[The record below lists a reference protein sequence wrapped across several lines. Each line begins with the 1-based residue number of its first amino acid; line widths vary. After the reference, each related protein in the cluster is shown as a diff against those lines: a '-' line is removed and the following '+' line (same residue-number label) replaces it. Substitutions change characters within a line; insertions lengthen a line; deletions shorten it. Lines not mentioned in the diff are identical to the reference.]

1 MPGSPERAVTS
12 GRLWLATAL
21 MALIACGR
29 PPDASPGESRPAPE
43 ARSPLATPGRPASAP
58 LFASHLTIRGT
69 SFVSHD
75 DPFEWRGITAFRL
88 AELVA
93 QGREADAAAYLDW
106 AASRR
111 VTVVRVLLMA
121 QHLFQLAPDQG
132 LRAAPR
138 LLELAAAR
146 GLHVE
151 LVALADTATLPVDLE
166 RHVTSV
172 GAIAR
177 SHGNALVEIAN
188 EPWHPTQDRRL
199 HDPAYVQSLAKVVPE
214 VVPVALGS
222 AEADPGYAAGDYATW
237 HSPRGSGAEGWQH
250 VLQLA
255 EGAALIDRWKKPVV
269 SDEPIGAAAAAIP
282 GRRDDSPARFAAAG
296 ALSRLAGLG
305 ATFHYEGGLQASI
318 PQGRELESFEAWAA
332 GLDLLAALP
341 PGGTF
346 LDLQEARTRATADGY
361 RDVFGREYAG
371 ELWVVGVGPSD
382 GASVAFTGP
391 WKLERTE
398 TADGVHVV
406 RATRQRP

>member
-1 MPGSPERAVTS
+1 MPGLVIGLLT
-12 GRLWLATAL
+12 
-21 MALIACGR
+21 LILSVSTLACGEGSFR
-29 PPDASPGESRPAPE
+29 GSTSP
-43 ARSPLATPGRPASAP
+43 ATGAKRGSQPIGTP
-58 LFASHLTIRGT
+58 ASHL
-69 SFVSHD
+69 FVAETTFVEEGR
-75 DPFEWRGITAFRL
+75 PFEWRGITAFRL

-93 QGREADAAAYLDW
+93 QGREGDAAAYLDW

-111 VTVVRVLLMA
+111 LSVVRVLLMA

-166 RHVTSV
+166 RHVESV

-177 SHGNALVEIAN
+177 AYGNALVEIAN

-199 HDPAYVQSLAKVVPE
+199 HDPAYVQSLAKLVPD

-222 AEADPGYAAGDYATW
+222 AEADRGYAAGDYATW
-237 HSPRGSGAEGWQH
+237 HSPRGGGAEGWQH

-296 ALSRLAGLG
+296 ALTRRARRDVPLRGRPAGVHSPGARARKLRGLG
-305 ATFHYEGGLQASI
+305 GWPGPARG
-318 PQGRELESFEAWAA
+318 AA
-332 GLDLLAALP
+332 ARRHVSRSARGADPGDCRRLP
-341 PGGTF
+341 RR
-346 LDLQEARTRATADGY
+346 L
-361 RDVFGREYAG
+361 
-371 ELWVVGVGPSD
+371 
-382 GASVAFTGP
+382 
-391 WKLERTE
+391 
-398 TADGVHVV
+398 
-406 RATRQRP
+406 RP